1 MAAKGIATIFSPTA
15 SKSSMCMTCPNRF
28 SCIAGEGIDVTVL
41 NFEHLISTDNKI
53 SWTLYCDLPDCR
65 QLPGL
70 LNGAKIL
77 ATLNTGNQTPIE
89 GTIVDSQISREV
101 KLHVIGT

>member
-1 MAAKGIATIFSPTA
+1 MGTATIFSPTA

-28 SCIAGEGIDVTVL
+28 SCIAGEGITVAVIS
-41 NFEHLISTDNKI
+41 FEHLLVDGNKD

-70 LNGAKIL
+70 LNGAKIV
-77 ATLNTGNQTPIE
+77 ATLNTVNQTPIE